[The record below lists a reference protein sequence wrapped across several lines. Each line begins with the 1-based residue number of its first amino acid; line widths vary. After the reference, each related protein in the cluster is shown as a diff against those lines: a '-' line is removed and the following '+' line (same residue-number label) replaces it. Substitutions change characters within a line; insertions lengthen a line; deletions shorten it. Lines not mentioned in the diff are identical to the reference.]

1 MNRPRTLQ
9 IFLPNGDPSSLRV
22 AEQTTSIMRLIEAPR
37 RDLAAFLELDESK
50 QVGVYFLIIGENKD
64 HLYIGQSGEVGK
76 RLMRHHQ
83 EDKKD
88 WDRAL
93 VLVSL
98 TQNLT
103 QTHALYLESLSIEK
117 AKACGRYELTNGNQ
131 GQAPHTPIPLKA
143 DCEEMHEIG
152 RLLLTTLGYPVFE
165 PLSEPNKT
173 DDEVVFYCTRAGV
186 EGRGLYTNEGM
197 VVLKGSK
204 SPAKTDRKTEPR
216 LVELRRELLEKGVLS
231 QQGDSLVFERDY
243 LCKTPSGASCLL
255 LQAAS
260 NGWTDWKTEQG
271 ITLHDHQGRDL
282 GEQA

>member
-9 IFLPNGDPSSLRV
+9 IFLPNGDPSSLRI
-22 AEQTTSIMRLIEAPR
+22 AEQTTSIMRLIEVPR
-37 RDLAAFLELDESK
+37 RDLSAFMQLEDSK

-64 HLYIGQSGEVGK
+64 SLYIGQSGEVGK

-103 QTHALYLESLSIEK
+103 QTHALYLESMSIER
-117 AKACGRYELTNGNQ
+117 AKACCRYEVTNGND
-131 GQAPHTPIPLKA
+131 GQAPHTPVPMKS
-143 DCEEMHEIG
+143 DCHEMHEIG
-152 RLLLTTLGYPVFE
+152 RLLLTTLGYPIFE
-165 PLSEPNKT
+165 SLSEPDTKS
-173 DDEVVFYCTRAGV
+173 DETIFYCTRAEV
-186 EGRGLYTNEGM
+186 DAQGLYTSEGM
-197 VVLKGSK
+197 VILKGSR
-204 SPAKTDRKTEPR
+204 SPAQSDRKAETR

-231 QQGDSLVFERDY
+231 QQDNSIVFERDY

-255 LQAAS
+255 LQATS
-260 NGWTDWKTEQG
+260 NGWIDWKTEQG
-271 ITLHDHQGRDL
+271 VTLHDHQGRDL
-282 GEQA
+282 

>member
-1 MNRPRTLQ
+1 MSRPRTLQ

-22 AEQTTSIMRLIEAPR
+22 VEQTTSIMRLIEVPR
-37 RDLAAFLELDESK
+37 RDLAAFMALDDAK

-64 HLYIGQSGEVGK
+64 SLYIGQSGEVGK
-76 RLMRHHQ
+76 RLMRHHS

-103 QTHALYLESLSIEK
+103 QTHALYLESLSIES
-117 AKACGRYELTNGNQ
+117 AKACGRYDLINGNQ

-152 RLLLTTLGYPVFE
+152 RLLLTTLGYPIFE
-165 PLSEPNKT
+165 PLSESNTSGT
-173 DDEVVFYCTRAGV
+173 DTVFYCTRAGV
-186 EGRGLYTNEGM
+186 NGRGVYTSEGM
-197 VVLKGSK
+197 VILKGST
-204 SPAKTDRKTEPR
+204 SPAQTDRKTEPR
-216 LVELRRELLEKGVLS
+216 LVEQRRELLEKGVLS
-231 QQGDSLVFERDY
+231 LQGDSVVFERDY

-260 NGWTDWKTEQG
+260 NGWTDWKTDHG
-271 ITLHDHQGRDL
+271 VTLHDHQGRDL
-282 GEQA
+282 GESS

>member
-22 AEQTTSIMRLIEAPR
+22 VEQTTSIMRLIEVPR
-37 RDLAAFLELDESK
+37 RDLAAFIELDDAK

-64 HLYIGQSGEVGK
+64 SLYIGQSGEVGK

-83 EDKKD
+83 EEKKD

-103 QTHALYLESLSIEK
+103 QTHALYLESLSIDK

-131 GQAPHTPIPLKA
+131 GQAPYTPIPLKA

-152 RLLLTTLGYPVFE
+152 RLLLTTLGYPIFE
-165 PLSEPNKT
+165 SLTEPGLYDKET
-173 DDEVVFYCTRAGV
+173 LFYCTRGGV
-186 EGRGLYTNEGM
+186 DAQGLYTNEGM
-197 VVLKGSK
+197 VILKGSR
-204 SPAKTDRKTEPR
+204 SPTKTDRKTEPR
-216 LVELRRELLEKGVLS
+216 LVEQRRELLEKGVLTL
-231 QQGDSLVFERDY
+231 QDDDAVFERDY

-271 ITLHDHQGRDL
+271 ATLHDYQGRDL
-282 GEQA
+282 DR